1 MISSGLLKVICV
13 GWVGGAILIGLLING
28 ERLYSWVGNKFTN
41 EAEWMLAKLDIMFI
55 RVEPKKLRT
64 SYGAY
69 LIFLFALGF
78 FLLPSA
84 GSGAVFGVLI
94 VLVGWKMPR
103 RIINILFKRRVTR
116 FVVQM
121 VDGLGL
127 MSNGLRSGLNVNQA
141 LSLVTEEMPN
151 PISQEFNLVLS
162 QNKLGVTMEEALSN
176 LSIRMPHDD
185 IEMFTTSINIL
196 KETGGNLAET
206 FDKIAYTIRERIK
219 IENKI
224 AAMVSQGVI
233 QGVIVVIMPFALG
246 GILYTIDPER
256 IRPMFTTIPGWVLLS
271 IMMSLQAVG
280 GWTIWK
286 IVQVRV

>member
-1 MISSGLLKVICV
+1 MISSGLLKIICV

-28 ERLYSWVGNKFTN
+28 DRLYAWVGRKFTN

-55 RVEPKKLRT
+55 RVEPKRLRT
-64 SYGAY
+64 FYAAY

-103 RIINILFKRRVTR
+103 RIINVLFRRRVTR

-206 FDKIAYTIRERIK
+206 FDK
-219 IENKI
+219 
-224 AAMVSQGVI
+224 
-233 QGVIVVIMPFALG
+233 
-246 GILYTIDPER
+246 
-256 IRPMFTTIPGWVLLS
+256 
-271 IMMSLQAVG
+271 
-280 GWTIWK
+280 
-286 IVQVRV
+286 